1 MAAFVVDPP
10 EREPR
15 RYQREWQAEAWRGT
29 LDEIIEAVE
38 AALDEVKKQGPAE
51 PRPSATFVYK
61 DGSRETTNGLDALKE
76 VATQADP
83 SEVENLTVELD
94 GPHSFE
100 LAGTPRGGLR
110 VSAEGTHAF
119 AVGMVGMLSFHLA
132 QGEEA
137 GKATAEPSVRP
148 VEWFFIALA
157 PLFFIGAFLAASL
170 NFGLES
176 VEDGIAFTVIA
187 LAVSAVPL
195 LITAAIATEHAFK
208 SGPPRFVLV
217 REGEQEQAPT
227 RKGPIWTVIAWFKSH
242 PVLAFLATAVG
253 SGVVGAVIGKGLDAL

>member
-15 RYQREWQAEAWRGT
+15 RYQREWWAETWRGT
-29 LDEIIEAVE
+29 LDEIIAAVE
-38 AALDEVKKQGPAE
+38 AALEEVKKQGSAE

-61 DGSRETTNGLDALKE
+61 DGSRETVNGLDALKE
-76 VATQADP
+76 VATQVNP
-83 SEVENLTVELD
+83 SEVENLSVKLD
-94 GPHSFE
+94 GPPSFE

-148 VEWFFIALA
+148 IEWFFIALA
-157 PLFFIGAFLAASL
+157 PIFFVGFFLALAL
-170 NFGLES
+170 NFGVDG
-176 VEDGIAFTVIA
+176 VEDGIAFTV
-187 LAVSAVPL
+187 LSLGVSAIPILVM
-195 LITAAIATEHAFK
+195 AGIAMEHAFK

-227 RKGPIWTVIAWFKSH
+227 RKGPIWTTKAWFKSH
-242 PVLAFLATAVG
+242 PALAFLATAVV
-253 SGVVGAVIGKGLDAL
+253 SGLVGAVIGKGLDAF